1 MVPKEYQWIVAL
13 FSPLVRELNVWFSQ
27 MFFAKSSNG
36 DIDSTEIYFGMDL
49 GMSDANFLAVTVG
62 SIATF
67 VSSIVIISLD
77 SLINLFTCLRIV
89 SLKNKKESPKNTE
102 TLIKLLQQLII
113 NEWIEVVVPI
123 RNIMCLDLGFYG
135 PNKE

>member
-1 MVPKEYQWIVAL
+1 MLMVPKEYQWIVAL

-67 VSSIVIISLD
+67 VS
-77 SLINLFTCLRIV
+77 
-89 SLKNKKESPKNTE
+89 
-102 TLIKLLQQLII
+102 
-113 NEWIEVVVPI
+113 
-123 RNIMCLDLGFYG
+123 
-135 PNKE
+135 